1 MIKWAE
7 PKLSQQQG
15 ISGKRKYVEASQYIT
30 FVNQE
35 RCVDVPTCF
44 VLLLRATY
52 IFIYFYEEQILLRQ
66 MPVERKQSLPVLFK
80 HIQIVTLYSQ

>member
-35 RCVDVPTCF
+35 CCVDVPTCF

-52 IFIYFYEEQILLRQ
+52 IFIYFYEEQILLQ
-66 MPVERKQSLPVLFK
+66 MPAERKQSLPVLFK

>member
-35 RCVDVPTCF
+35 CCVDVPTCF

-52 IFIYFYEEQILLRQ
+52 IFIYFYEEQILLQ
-66 MPVERKQSLPVLFK
+66 MPVECKQSLPVLLK